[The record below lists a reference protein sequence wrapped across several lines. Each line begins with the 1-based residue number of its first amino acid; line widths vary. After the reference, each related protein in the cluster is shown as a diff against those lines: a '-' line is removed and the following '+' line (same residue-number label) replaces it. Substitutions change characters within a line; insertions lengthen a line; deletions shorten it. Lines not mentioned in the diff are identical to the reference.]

1 MFREI
6 FNFLKNYQDEVCLV
20 GGFLRDT
27 LLKNN
32 YKLPIGFPYKS
43 ENQGYDIDLIVKGNV
58 RDFLED
64 FRRFFGKKY
73 IPLKENTD
81 EYRIIISRDNW
92 IDVSGMK
99 GTNIEKDLSM
109 RDYTINSMAVC
120 FDNLRNLIDP
130 YKGLEDL
137 KKKLIR
143 TLSKNNLEDDPLRI
157 LRGFR
162 FVSKL
167 CFDIEKETE
176 KWIIQLRE
184 RLERVAAERIHY
196 EIFQIFSGKCLPE
209 ALDKLVETEVLFTL
223 FPELSALKDTWQ
235 VYHGEQNLLEHTIL
249 AVKKLHFL
257 MENLENIDWLS
268 PYSHYFREY
277 IESPQWRALILLGA
291 LFHDI
296 AKPSTL
302 TKDEEG
308 RTHFYGHDKVGS
320 TIVEKIA
327 ERFKFSNF
335 EKDSLVQFVRA
346 HMHPH
351 LISRDSDRTRRAV
364 NRFMRK
370 YGDLSFPLILFAF
383 ADAMASLP
391 QEGMY
396 EGHKKL
402 LKMMVDLIEEKEKR
416 QERLITGHD
425 LIALGLEPSPLFKK
439 ILDEIDDLSAEG
451 IIKSREDALK
461 YVEEKW
467 LVKGGQK

>member
-1 MFREI
+1 MYQEI
-6 FNFLKNYQDEVCLV
+6 IEFLKKYGDKVCLV

-27 LLKNN
+27 LLANN
-32 YKLPIGFPYKS
+32 YRLPDDFPNNLTDV
-43 ENQGYDIDLIVKGNV
+43 EYDLDLTIKGNV
-58 RDFLED
+58 LDFLEE
-64 FRRFFGKKY
+64 FSIKFGKRY
-73 IPLKENTD
+73 ITLKENID
-81 EYRIIISRDNW
+81 EYRIIMGKNTW
-92 IDVSGMK
+92 IDVSAMRGS
-99 GTNIEKDLSM
+99 NIEEDLAG
-109 RDYTINSMAVC
+109 RDYIINSMAVC
-120 FDNLRNLIDP
+120 FDNPQKLVDP
-130 YKGLEDL
+130 YGGVADL
-137 KKKLIR
+137 KRKIIR
-143 TLSKNNLEDDPLRI
+143 TLSRQNLEDDPLRI

-162 FVSKL
+162 FISKL
-167 CFDIEKETE
+167 CFNFEKNTE
-176 KWIIQLRE
+176 NWIIQLKDDIRE
-184 RLERVAAERIHY
+184 VAAERIHY
-196 EIFQIFSGKCLPE
+196 EIFQIFSGKCLPV
-209 ALDKLVETEVLFTL
+209 ALDNLVKTEVLFVL
-223 FPELSALKDTWQ
+223 FPELLPLKDTWQ
-235 VYHGEQNLLEHTIL
+235 VYYGKRNLLEHTIL

-257 MENLENIDWLS
+257 MKNLEEINWLS
-268 PYSHYFREY
+268 PYSQYFRKY
-277 IESPQWRALILLGA
+277 IESPQWRALMLLGA

-308 RTHFYGHDKVGS
+308 KTHFYGHDKEGS
-320 TIVEKIA
+320 VTVEGIA

-335 EKDSLVQFVRA
+335 EKDTLVQFVRS

-370 YGDLSFPLILFAF
+370 YGDLAFPLILFAF
-383 ADAMASLP
+383 ADAMASPP

-402 LKMMVDLIEEKEKR
+402 LKMMVEILEEKKR
-416 QERLITGHD
+416 RRERLLTGHD
-425 LIALGLEPSPLFKK
+425 LINLGLEPSPLFKK